1 MERALEEQSLGVRLG
16 RNVWSVTVGFVV
28 MFMLAALAFI
38 VIAFSFPPSYRIPTG
53 QPPPVWITQTYAV
66 TLVLASILGGYIT
79 AGMGSRRN
87 LASVFILAFC
97 WFMVSLFFWRGEA
110 NQMAFEVIRMGVNAG
125 LVILGGH
132 LQIYRHTYRLQAS
145 SKTSTVTR

>member
-97 WFMVSLFFWRGEA
+97 WFMVSLFVLAWGSQP
-110 NQMAFEVIRMGVNAG
+110 NGVRSDPNGRQCGA
-125 LVILGGH
+125 
-132 LQIYRHTYRLQAS
+132 RHFGRTSSDLQAYIPAPS
-145 SKTSTVTR
+145 